1 VIWRLRRTAA
11 PPVELD
17 GPVVLRGRLWV
28 GDGVEHDDGRV
39 VVGADGVVA
48 ACGPSAQVEVPPD
61 AREVMAGWVGPGIA
75 DAHVHLAF
83 GEPSQML
90 AGGVVAV
97 RDLGAPHRDAIRWRR
112 LPAPR
117 VEIAGPLL
125 TAPGGYPSRSWGSNG
140 FAGFVDE
147 PEQAERFVTALVP
160 NVDVVKL
167 ALEPRGGPV
176 PTPEVSAAVVTAAHV
191 AGAKV
196 TAHALTVE
204 MVVRALDAGV
214 DELAHT
220 PVEPLPR
227 GVVTRIAAAGVRVV
241 STMQT
246 LLRDSGSG
254 GVLVNAR
261 AFVEAGVELRY
272 GTDLG
277 NAGTRPGA
285 DPGELR
291 LLAETGLGADG
302 ALRAAT
308 MPIAVGS
315 PAGVVALSTDP
326 RVDPRTWRR
335 PVAVVCATAL
345 LTAGT

>member
-1 VIWRLRRTAA
+1 MIWRRRGTAA
-11 PPVELD
+11 PPVQLD
-17 GPVVLRGRLWV
+17 RPVVLRGRVWV
-28 GDGVEHDDGRV
+28 GDGVEHDDGCV
-39 VVGADGVVA
+39 VVGLDGLVA
-48 ACGPSAQVEVPPD
+48 ACGPSAQVDVAPD
-61 AREVMAGWVGPGIA
+61 AHEVRAAWVGPGIV

-112 LPAPR
+112 LQAPR
-117 VEIAGPLL
+117 VEIAGPIL

-176 PTPEVSAAVVTAAHV
+176 PTPEVSAAVVTAAHA

-196 TAHALTVE
+196 TAHALSVE
-204 MVVRALDAGV
+204 MVERALDAGV

-220 PVEPLPR
+220 PVEPLPQELVAR
-227 GVVTRIAAAGVRVV
+227 MATGGVRVV

-308 MPIAVGS
+308 MPISVGS

-326 RVDPRTWRR
+326 RVDPRAWRR